1 MSKVNIHPDH
11 LRKSGGK
18 LKDFGGKI
26 EQGGSKLEETGQ
38 NLVSHASGD
47 RSGIGA
53 VVAKAMGRGV
63 EVTGTVFKEGGRV
76 AGSAGGRL
84 GTTADLFEE
93 ADDTATKGLR
103 KAHPGVKGK
112 VDPPGASSRVGS
124 SVGSGG
130 GGKDRTAKPVAGG
143 SAKPTKKV
151 TVGRGKGFRAPE
163 KLPSGTATLHP
174 SARGDLRD
182 PAPSGSKVR
191 FLDETGIQQR
201 NPDGTAIPS
210 WQLKH
215 PRADLVDSAAIERAQ
230 LDPRRQG
237 IVDTPGRP
245 ASDPEVQR
253 LTTSYAGTQWRP
265 YSADDPQAEQK
276 WRHDYVTAV
285 DPATGKPKDYHW
297 PDADTQPNGFDSP
310 EERHPAVIESGSV
323 IDRFG
328 KADGRFLSPAG
339 TPYEQRG
346 LPPQNLDDGYHQYQV
361 MKDIPVWAGK
371 IAPAMGQPG
380 GGIQYLSPTT
390 VADLIL
396 SGHLKEI

>member
-1 MSKVNIHPDH
+1 MSKVNLHPDH

-26 EQGGSKLEETGQ
+26 EQAGSKLEQAGQ

-47 RSGIGA
+47 RSGIGS

-63 EVTGTVFKEGGRV
+63 EVTGKVFKEGGRV

-93 ADDTATKGLR
+93 ADTTATKGLR
-103 KAHPGVKGK
+103 AIHDGKKGK
-112 VDPPGASSRVGS
+112 SVPGGSSRSGS
-124 SVGSGG
+124 SGGSGSG
-130 GGKDRTAKPVAGG
+130 SGKKTQPVAGG
-143 SAKPTKKV
+143 GAKPARKL
-151 TVGRGKGFRAPE
+151 TVSRGKGIRSPKQLA
-163 KLPSGTATLHP
+163 SGTDAHP

-182 PAPSGSKVR
+182 PAPSGTKVR
-191 FLDETGIQQR
+191 FLDETGLQQR
-201 NPDGTAIPS
+201 DPDGKAIPS

-215 PRADLVDSAAIERAQ
+215 PKADLVDSAAIEKAQ
-230 LDPRRQG
+230 LDPGRQG
-237 IVDTPGRP
+237 IVDRPGRP
-245 ASDPEVQR
+245 ASDPEVQK
-253 LTTSYAGTQWRP
+253 LTTTYAGTQWRP
-265 YSADDPQAEQK
+265 YHADDPQAEQK
-276 WRHDYVTAV
+276 WQHDYVTKV
-285 DPATGKPKDYHW
+285 DPATGKPKDYRW
-297 PDADTQPNGFDSP
+297 PDPDTQPNGFDSP

-328 KADGRFLSPAG
+328 KADGRFLSPTG

-361 MKDIPVWAGK
+361 LKDIPVWAGK

-380 GGIQYLSPTT
+380 GGVQYLSPST
-390 VADLIL
+390 VADLII